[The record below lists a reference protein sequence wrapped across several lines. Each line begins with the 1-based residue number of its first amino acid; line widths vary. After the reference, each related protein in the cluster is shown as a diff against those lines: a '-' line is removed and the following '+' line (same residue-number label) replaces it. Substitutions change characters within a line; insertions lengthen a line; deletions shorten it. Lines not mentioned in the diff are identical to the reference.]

1 MKDSN
6 LSVSVYQMAI
16 SNTARA
22 IRSQPPAIRDNDPIP
37 ELNAFTASS
46 ILAVAF
52 CKAKEEVIADLLRAE
67 V

>member
-1 MKDSN
+1 MN
-6 LSVSVYQMAI
+6 SVSVYQMAI
-16 SNTARA
+16 NNTARA
-22 IRSQPPAIRDNDPIP
+22 IRAQAPAVVDSDPVP

-52 CKAKEEVIADLLRAE
+52 CKAKEEVLVDLVNAK